1 MNNPIDTNQ
10 ANEDALTYGVDL
22 GIPGGDFIA
31 LSIKKGSTL
40 FTFTGDEA
48 VAIIDLIRTE
58 KLKLLAEVRKRVVG
72 ENEKPD
78 GLSANKNSKKNLR
91 PMYKN
96 QLRAEQRDKLTK
108 LEAEL

>member
-1 MNNPIDTNQ
+1 MSNQ
-10 ANEDALTYGVDL
+10 ASEDELIYGVDT
-22 GIPGGDFIA
+22 GIPGGDNTA

-58 KLKLLAEVRKRVVG
+58 KLKLLAEVRERERSYFITDLELLEHQTGDDEIIAVPVS
-72 ENEKPD
+72 E
-78 GLSANKNSKKNLR
+78 
-91 PMYKN
+91 
-96 QLRAEQRDKLTK
+96 LTK